1 MRQATFS
8 QTAATLFP
16 LLVLAGLAGLAFWLA
31 EATALPPPPADGKTR
46 HDPDAIV
53 EQFTV
58 FRYGA
63 DGLPRYQLYARR
75 MEHYPDDDS
84 SLVLDPRLTSYRPN
98 APEVTARGQN
108 AIITREGEH
117 VWLRGDVVLAR
128 AADKRR
134 PELVARTTE
143 LIILPEEGRAFNQHP
158 ARITQGANWIEGIGL
173 AVDNRQ
179 GTFALNQSVRGEYSR
194 KPDRSRPAGKRP

>member
-1 MRQATFS
+1 MRQAVFS

-31 EATALPPPPADGKTR
+31 EATAPPPATADGKAR

-58 FRYGA
+58 FRYGV
-63 DGLPRYQLYARR
+63 DGSPRYQLHARR

-98 APEVTARGQN
+98 APEVTARGQS
-108 AIITREGEH
+108 AIVTQEGEH
-117 VWLRGDVVLAR
+117 VWMRGDVVLAR
-128 AADKRR
+128 AADRRR

-143 LIILPEEGRAFNQHP
+143 LVILPEEGRAFNQHP
-158 ARITQGANWIEGIGL
+158 VRITQGADWIDGIGL
-173 AVDNRQ
+173 TVDNRQ
-179 GTFALNQSVRGEYSR
+179 GTFTLNQSVRGEYTR
-194 KPDRSRPAGKRP
+194 KPAGKRP